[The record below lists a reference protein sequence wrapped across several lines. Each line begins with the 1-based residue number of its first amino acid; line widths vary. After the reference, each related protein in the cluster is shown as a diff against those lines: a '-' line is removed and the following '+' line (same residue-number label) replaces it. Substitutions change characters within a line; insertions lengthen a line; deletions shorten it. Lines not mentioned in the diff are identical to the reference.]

1 MKRPL
6 SNLWWEYS
14 NNNKIHLLQEKLFHC
29 CVSCQ
34 LPQRPDLSLPG
45 LRNEWLAMS
54 FFSETLQT
62 SFSDPHASEKAM
74 WKQQYFISQ
83 GMGVLMLH
91 TKKSIATYSPQNS
104 GLCKMS
110 RPVAVKENCAVEVE
124 ENRYV
129 LLFIIQ
135 DSASK
140 LLLPWFEDN
149 AHLVPGTVVKGQM
162 LFTGI

>member
-6 SNLWWEYS
+6 SNLWWEYN
-14 NNNKIHLLQEKLFHC
+14 NNNKIDLLQEKLFHC

-74 WKQQYFISQ
+74 WKQHQPGHGSLD
-83 GMGVLMLH
+83 VTH
-91 TKKSIATYSPQNS
+91 KKVHCNILS
-104 GLCKMS
+104 
-110 RPVAVKENCAVEVE
+110 
-124 ENRYV
+124 
-129 LLFIIQ
+129 
-135 DSASK
+135 SK
-140 LLLPWFEDN
+140 FW
-149 AHLVPGTVVKGQM
+149 AM
-162 LFTGI
+162 